1 MRILFFLACL
11 VLATAAQAEHIKI
24 GVLKTTASAPIFIA
38 SAKDYFAAEGL
49 DAELVFFES
58 AQPIAVAVAS
68 GAIDVGNAGFTGG
81 FYGLAGDGA
90 LCIISGGASE
100 VTGYH
105 NQAFL
110 ASNKAWDAG
119 LRSLN
124 DMPGHSFAVS
134 QIGSPPHYAM
144 GLAAQKYGFDL
155 KSVRILPLQSIPATE
170 AALTGGEADASG
182 ATGSLAGV
190 ILARGDAKLLGYMGD
205 ETPYQLSGTFASRK
219 TADERGDTV
228 RRFLRAL
235 EKGYRDYHDAFIADG
250 QRRDGPMAPEMLAI
264 VAKATGQAPE
274 ATARGLPDIDAK
286 GRLDIA
292 DVIRQYEWYK
302 AQGMMKG
309 AAAPATI
316 IDHDTW
322 WVSRSDKRRSEP
334 SRPD

>member
-1 MRILFFLACL
+1 MRILLFLACL
-11 VLATAAQAEHIKI
+11 VLSAVAHAEHVKI
-24 GVLKTTASAPIFIA
+24 GILKTTASGPVFIA
-38 SAKDYFAAEGL
+38 SSKSYFAAEGL
-49 DAELVFFES
+49 EAELVPFDS

-68 GAIDVGNAGFTGG
+68 GAIDFGNAGFTGG

-90 LCIISGGASE
+90 LRIISGGASE
-100 VTGYH
+100 VSGYH

-119 LRSLN
+119 LRSLK

-155 KSVRILPLQSIPATE
+155 KLVRILPLQSIPATE
-170 AALTGGEADASG
+170 AALTGGQADASG
-182 ATGSLAGV
+182 ATGSLAGG

-235 EKGYRDYHDAFIADG
+235 AKGYRDYYDAFIHDG
-250 QRRDGPMAPEMLAI
+250 KRRDGPTAPEMLAI
-264 VAKATGQAPE
+264 VAKGTGQAPGD
-274 ATARGLPDIDAK
+274 TARGLPYIDAE
-286 GRLDIA
+286 GRLDVP

-302 AQGMMKG
+302 AQGMIKG
-309 AAAPATI
+309 ATAPATI
-316 IDHDTW
+316 ID
-322 WVSRSDKRRSEP
+322 RRYVVGLN
-334 SRPD
+334 

>member
-11 VLATAAQAEHIKI
+11 MLATAAQAAEHIKI
-24 GVLKTTASAPIFIA
+24 GILKTTASGPIFIA
-38 SAKDYFAAEGL
+38 DAKGYFAAEGL
-49 DAELVFFES
+49 EDELVFFAS

-68 GAIDVGNAGFTGG
+68 GAIDFGNAGFTGG
-81 FYGLAGDGA
+81 FYGLASDGA
-90 LCIISGGASE
+90 LRIISGGASE
-100 VTGYH
+100 VRGYH

-119 LRSLN
+119 LRSLK

-170 AALTGGEADASG
+170 AALIGGQADASG
-182 ATGSLAGV
+182 ATGSLAGG

-219 TADERGDTV
+219 TVDERSDTV

-235 EKGYRDYHDAFIADG
+235 EKGYRDYYAAFIQDG
-250 QRRDGPMAPEMLAI
+250 KRHDGPTAPEMLAI
-264 VAKATGQAPE
+264 VAKGTSQTPE
-274 ATARGLPDIDAK
+274 NTARGLPYIDAQ

-292 DVIRQYEWYK
+292 DVNRQYEWYK
-302 AQGMMKG
+302 AQGMIKG
-309 AAAPATI
+309 AVAPATI
-316 IDHDTW
+316 ID
-322 WVSRSDKRRSEP
+322 KRYVVTL
-334 SRPD
+334 D

>member
-11 VLATAAQAEHIKI
+11 VLSTVAQAEQIKI
-24 GVLKTTASAPIFIA
+24 GVLKTTASGPIFIA
-38 SAKDYFAAEGL
+38 DAKGYFAAEGL
-49 DAELVFFES
+49 EAELVFFAS
-58 AQPIAVAVAS
+58 AQPVAVAAAS
-68 GAIDVGNAGFTGG
+68 GAIDFGNAGFTGG
-81 FYGLAGDGA
+81 FYGLASDGA
-90 LCIISGGASE
+90 LRIISGGASE
-100 VTGYH
+100 VPGYH

-119 LRSLN
+119 LRSLK

-144 GLAAQKYGFDL
+144 ALAAQKYGFDL
-155 KSVRILPLQSIPATE
+155 SSVRILPLQSIPATE
-170 AALTGGEADASG
+170 AALTGGQADASG

-235 EKGYRDYHDAFIADG
+235 EKGYRDYYAAFI
-250 QRRDGPMAPEMLAI
+250 RDGKRHDGPTAPEMLAI
-264 VAKATGQAPE
+264 VAKGTGQKLE
-274 ATARGLPDIDAK
+274 DTARGLPYIDAK
-286 GRLDIA
+286 GRLDVA
-292 DVIRQYEWYK
+292 NVIRQYEWYK
-302 AQGMMKG
+302 TQGMIKG

-316 IDHDTW
+316 ID
-322 WVSRSDKRRSEP
+322 KRYVVAL
-334 SRPD
+334 D

>member
-1 MRILFFLACL
+1 MRYLLFLACL
-11 VLATAAQAEHIKI
+11 VLSTAAQAEQIKI
-24 GVLKTTASAPIFIA
+24 GILKTTASGPIFIA
-38 SAKDYFAAEGL
+38 SAKGYFAAGGF

-58 AQPIAVAVAS
+58 AQPIAVAAAS
-68 GAIDVGNAGFTGG
+68 GAIDFGNAGFTGG

-90 LCIISGGASE
+90 LRVISGGASE
-100 VTGYH
+100 VPGYH

-119 LRSLN
+119 LRSLK

-155 KSVRILPLQSIPATE
+155 RSVRILPLQSIPATE
-170 AALTGGEADASG
+170 AALTGGQADASG
-182 ATGSLAGV
+182 ATGSLAVG

-219 TADERGDTV
+219 TADERVDTV

-235 EKGYRDYHDAFIADG
+235 ANGYRDYHDAFIQDG
-250 QRRDGPMAPEMLAI
+250 KRHDGPTAPEMLAI
-264 VAKATGQAPE
+264 VAKGTGQAPDD
-274 ATARGLPDIDAK
+274 TARGLPYIDAE

-302 AQGMMKG
+302 AQGMIKG
-309 AAAPATI
+309 AAAPASI
-316 IDHDTW
+316 MIDDMF
-322 WVSRSDKRRSEP
+322 WV
-334 SRPD
+334 

>member
-1 MRILFFLACL
+1 MRILLFLACL
-11 VLATAAQAEHIKI
+11 ALATAAHAEHIKI
-24 GVLKTTASAPIFIA
+24 GILKTTASGPIFIA
-38 SAKDYFAAEGL
+38 STKGYFAAEGL

-68 GAIDVGNAGFTGG
+68 GAIDFGNAGFTGG

-90 LCIISGGASE
+90 LRIVSGGASE
-100 VTGYH
+100 VSGYH

-119 LRSLN
+119 LKSLK

-170 AALTGGEADASG
+170 AALTGGQADASG
-182 ATGSLAGV
+182 ATGSLAGG

-228 RRFLRAL
+228 RRFLRGL
-235 EKGYRDYHDAFIADG
+235 EKGYRDYYDAFVQDG
-250 QRRDGPMAPEMLAI
+250 KRHDGPTAPEMLAI
-264 VAKATGQAPE
+264 VAKGTGQAPDV
-274 ATARGLPDIDAK
+274 TARGLPYIDAK
-286 GRLDIA
+286 GRLDTA

-302 AQGMMKG
+302 TQGMIKG
-309 AAAPATI
+309 GAAPATI
-316 IDHDTW
+316 ID
-322 WVSRSDKRRSEP
+322 RRYVASL
-334 SRPD
+334 D

>member
-11 VLATAAQAEHIKI
+11 VLSTAAQAEQIKI
-24 GVLKTTASAPIFIA
+24 GVLKTTASGPIFIA
-38 SAKDYFAAEGL
+38 NAKGYFAAEGL
-49 DAELVFFES
+49 EAEVVFFAS
-58 AQPIAVAVAS
+58 AQPIAVAAAS
-68 GAIDVGNAGFTGG
+68 GAIDFGNAGFKGG
-81 FYGLAGDGA
+81 FYGLASDGA
-90 LCIISGGASE
+90 LRIISGGASE
-100 VTGYH
+100 VPGYR

-119 LRSLN
+119 LRSLK

-144 GLAAQKYGFDL
+144 ALAAQKYGFDL
-155 KSVRILPLQSIPATE
+155 SSVRILPLQSIPATE
-170 AALTGGEADASG
+170 AALTGGQADASG

-235 EKGYRDYHDAFIADG
+235 EKGYRDYYGAFIQDG
-250 QRRDGPMAPEMLAI
+250 KRHDGPTAPEMLAI
-264 VAKATGQAPE
+264 VAKGTGQKLE
-274 ATARGLPDIDAK
+274 DTARGLPYIDAK
-286 GRLDIA
+286 GRLDVA
-292 DVIRQYEWYK
+292 NVIRQYEWYK
-302 AQGMMKG
+302 AQGMIKG

-316 IDHDTW
+316 ID
-322 WVSRSDKRRSEP
+322 KRYVVTL
-334 SRPD
+334 D

>member
-11 VLATAAQAEHIKI
+11 VLSTAAQAEQIKI
-24 GVLKTTASAPIFIA
+24 GVLKTTASGPIFIA
-38 SAKDYFAAEGL
+38 NAKGYFAAEGL
-49 DAELVFFES
+49 EAEVVFFAS
-58 AQPIAVAVAS
+58 AQPIAVAAAS
-68 GAIDVGNAGFTGG
+68 GAIDFGNAGFTGG
-81 FYGLAGDGA
+81 FYGLASDGA
-90 LCIISGGASE
+90 LRIISGGASE
-100 VTGYH
+100 VPGYH

-119 LRSLN
+119 LRSLK

-134 QIGSPPHYAM
+134 QIGSPPHYAL

-155 KSVRILPLQSIPATE
+155 SSVRILPLQSIPATE
-170 AALTGGEADASG
+170 AALTGGQADASG

-235 EKGYRDYHDAFIADG
+235 EKGYRDYYGAFIQDG
-250 QRRDGPMAPEMLAI
+250 KRHDGPTAPEMLAI
-264 VAKATGQAPE
+264 VAKGTGQKLE
-274 ATARGLPDIDAK
+274 DTARGLPYIDAK
-286 GRLDIA
+286 GRLDVA
-292 DVIRQYEWYK
+292 NVIRQYEWYK
-302 AQGMMKG
+302 AQGMIKG

-316 IDHDTW
+316 ID
-322 WVSRSDKRRSEP
+322 KRYVVTL
-334 SRPD
+334 D

>member
-1 MRILFFLACL
+1 MRVLFFLACL
-11 VLATAAQAEHIKI
+11 VLATAAQAEQIKI
-24 GVLKTTASAPIFIA
+24 GVLKTTASGPIFIA
-38 SAKDYFAAEGL
+38 SAKGYFAAEGL
-49 DAELVFFES
+49 EAELVTFKS
-58 AQPIAVAVAS
+58 AQPIAVAAAS
-68 GAIDVGNAGFTGG
+68 GAIDFGNAGFTGG

-90 LCIISGGASE
+90 LRVISGGAHE
-100 VTGYH
+100 IPGYH

-110 ASNKAWDAG
+110 ASNKAWAAG
-119 LRSLN
+119 LKSLK

-170 AALTGGEADASG
+170 AALTGGQADASG

-205 ETPYQLSGTFASRK
+205 ETPYQLSGTFTSRK

-235 EKGYRDYHDAFIADG
+235 NNGYRDYDAAFIQDG
-250 QRRDGPMAPEMLAI
+250 KRHDGPTAPEMLAI
-264 VAKATGQAPE
+264 VAKGTGQKPE
-274 ATARGLPDIDAK
+274 DTAKGLPYIDAK
-286 GRLDIA
+286 GRVDVA
-292 DVIRQYEWYK
+292 DVTRQYEWYK
-302 AQGMMKG
+302 AQGMIKG

-316 IDHDTW
+316 IDRRYA
-322 WVSRSDKRRSEP
+322 VSLD
-334 SRPD
+334 

>member
-1 MRILFFLACL
+1 MRILLFLACL
-11 VLATAAQAEHIKI
+11 ALATAAHAEHIKI
-24 GVLKTTASAPIFIA
+24 GILKTTASGPIFIA
-38 SAKDYFAAEGL
+38 STKGYFAAEGL

-68 GAIDVGNAGFTGG
+68 GAIDFGNAGFTGG

-90 LCIISGGASE
+90 LRIVSGGASE
-100 VTGYH
+100 VSGYH

-119 LRSLN
+119 LKSLK

-170 AALTGGEADASG
+170 AALTGGQADASG
-182 ATGSLAGV
+182 ATGSLAGGT
-190 ILARGDAKLLGYMGD
+190 LARGDAKLLGYMGD

-219 TADERGDTV
+219 TVDERSDTV
-228 RRFLRAL
+228 QRFLRGLAN
-235 EKGYRDYHDAFIADG
+235 GYRDYHDAFIQDG
-250 QRRDGPMAPEMLAI
+250 KRHDGPTASEMLAI

-274 ATARGLPDIDAK
+274 DVARCLPYIDAE
-286 GRLDIA
+286 GRLDTA

-302 AQGMMKG
+302 AQGMIKG
-309 AAAPATI
+309 GAAPATI
-316 IDHDTW
+316 ID
-322 WVSRSDKRRSEP
+322 RRYVASL
-334 SRPD
+334 D

>member
-1 MRILFFLACL
+1 MRILLFLACL
-11 VLATAAQAEHIKI
+11 VLATAAQAEPLKI
-24 GVLKTTASAPIFIA
+24 GVLKTTASGPIFIA
-38 SAKDYFAAEGL
+38 DTKGYFTAEGFA
-49 DAELVFFES
+49 AELVFFES

-68 GAIDVGNAGFTGG
+68 GAIDFGNAGFTGG

-90 LCIISGGASE
+90 LRIVSGGASE
-100 VTGYH
+100 VRGYH

-110 ASNKAWDAG
+110 ASNKAWEAG
-119 LRSLN
+119 LRSLK

-170 AALTGGEADASG
+170 AALTGGQADASG
-182 ATGSLAGV
+182 ATGSLAGG

-219 TADERGDTV
+219 TADERGATV

-235 EKGYRDYHDAFIADG
+235 SKGYRDYHDAFIQDG
-250 QRRDGPMAPEMLAI
+250 KRGDGPTAAEMLAI
-264 VAKATGQAPE
+264 VAKATGQKPE
-274 ATARGLPDIDAK
+274 DTARGLPYIDAE
-286 GRLDIA
+286 GRLDTA

-302 AQGMMKG
+302 AQGMIKG

-316 IDHDTW
+316 ID
-322 WVSRSDKRRSEP
+322 RRYVVGLN
-334 SRPD
+334 

>member
-11 VLATAAQAEHIKI
+11 LISTAAQAENIKI
-24 GVLKTTASAPIFIA
+24 GILKTTSSGPIFIA
-38 SAKDYFAAEGL
+38 SAKGYFAAEGL
-49 DAELVFFES
+49 EAELVTFES
-58 AQPIAVAVAS
+58 AQPVAVAAAS
-68 GAIDVGNAGFTGG
+68 GAIDFGNAGFTGG

-90 LCIISGGASE
+90 LRIVSGGASE
-100 VTGYH
+100 IPGYH

-110 ASNKAWDAG
+110 ASNKAWAAG
-119 LRSLN
+119 LRSLK

-170 AALTGGEADASG
+170 AALTGGQADASG

-205 ETPYQLSGTFASRK
+205 ETPYQLSGTFTSRK

-228 RRFLRAL
+228 RRFLSAL
-235 EKGYRDYHDAFIADG
+235 NKGYRDYYDAFIQDG
-250 QRRDGPMAPEMLAI
+250 KRHDGPTAPEMLAI
-264 VAKATGQAPE
+264 VAKGTGQKPDD
-274 ATARGLPDIDAK
+274 TAKGLPYIDAK
-286 GRLDIA
+286 GRVDVADIG
-292 DVIRQYEWYK
+292 RQYEWYK
-302 AQGMMKG
+302 AQGMIKG

-316 IDHDTW
+316 IDRRYA
-322 WVSRSDKRRSEP
+322 VSLD
-334 SRPD
+334 

>member
-1 MRILFFLACL
+1 MRILFFLVCL
-11 VLATAAQAEHIKI
+11 LISTAAQAEHIKI
-24 GVLKTTASAPIFIA
+24 GILKTTSSGPIFIA
-38 SAKDYFAAEGL
+38 SAKGYFAAEGL
-49 DAELVFFES
+49 EDELVTFES
-58 AQPIAVAVAS
+58 AQPIAVAAAS
-68 GAIDVGNAGFTGG
+68 GAIDFGNAGFTGG

-90 LCIISGGASE
+90 LRIISGGASE
-100 VTGYH
+100 IPGYH

-110 ASNKAWDAG
+110 ASNKAWAAG
-119 LRSLN
+119 LHSLK

-170 AALTGGEADASG
+170 AALTGGQADASG

-205 ETPYQLSGTFASRK
+205 ETPYQLSGTFTSRK

-228 RRFLRAL
+228 RAFLRAL
-235 EKGYRDYHDAFIADG
+235 NKGYRDYDAAFIQDG
-250 QRRDGPMAPEMLAI
+250 KRHDGPSAPEMLAI
-264 VAKATGQAPE
+264 VAKGTGQKPDD
-274 ATARGLPDIDAK
+274 TAKGLPYIDGK
-286 GRLDIA
+286 GRVDVA

-302 AQGMMKG
+302 AQGMIKG

-316 IDHDTW
+316 ID
-322 WVSRSDKRRSEP
+322 RRYAEALN
-334 SRPD
+334 

>member
-1 MRILFFLACL
+1 MKVLLVLACL
-11 VLATAAQAEHIKI
+11 VLSAAAHAEHVKI
-24 GVLKTTASAPIFIA
+24 GILKTTASGPIFIA

-49 DAELVFFES
+49 EAELVFFES
-58 AQPIAVAVAS
+58 AQPIAVAAAS
-68 GAIDVGNAGFTGG
+68 GAIDFGNAGFTGG

-90 LCIISGGASE
+90 LRIVSGGASE
-100 VTGYH
+100 VRGYH

-119 LRSLN
+119 LRSLK

-170 AALTGGEADASG
+170 AALTGGQADASG
-182 ATGSLAGV
+182 ATGSLAGG

-228 RRFLRAL
+228 RRFLRGL
-235 EKGYRDYHDAFIADG
+235 GKGYRDYYDAFIQDG
-250 QRRDGPMAPEMLAI
+250 KRHDGPTAPEMQAI
-264 VAKATGQAPE
+264 VAKGTGQT
-274 ATARGLPDIDAK
+274 ATDVARGLPYIDAE
-286 GRLDIA
+286 GRLDAA

-302 AQGMMKG
+302 AQGMIKG

-316 IDHDTW
+316 IDRRYV
-322 WVSRSDKRRSEP
+322 VSID
-334 SRPD
+334 

>member
-11 VLATAAQAEHIKI
+11 LVSTAAQAETIKI
-24 GVLKTTASAPIFIA
+24 GILKTTSSGPIFIA
-38 SAKDYFAAEGL
+38 SAKGYFAAEGL
-49 DAELVFFES
+49 EAELVTFES
-58 AQPIAVAVAS
+58 AQPVAVAAAS
-68 GAIDVGNAGFTGG
+68 GAIDFGNAGFTGG

-90 LCIISGGASE
+90 LRIISGGASE
-100 VTGYH
+100 IPGYH

-110 ASNKAWDAG
+110 ASNKAWAAG
-119 LRSLN
+119 LRSLK

-144 GLAAQKYGFDL
+144 GLAAQKYDFDL

-170 AALTGGEADASG
+170 AALTGGQADASG
-182 ATGSLAGV
+182 ATGSLAVG

-219 TADERGDTV
+219 TADERGDMV

-235 EKGYRDYHDAFIADG
+235 GKGFRDYHDAFIEG
-250 QRRDGPMAPEMLAI
+250 GKRQDGPAAPEMLAI
-264 VAKATGQAPE
+264 VAKGTGQTPE
-274 ATARGLPDIDAK
+274 NTARGLPYIDAE

-292 DVIRQYEWYK
+292 DVTRQYEWYK
-302 AQGMMKG
+302 AQGMIKG

-316 IDHDTW
+316 ID
-322 WVSRSDKRRSEP
+322 RRYVVGLN
-334 SRPD
+334 

>member
-1 MRILFFLACL
+1 MRYLLFLACL
-11 VLATAAQAEHIKI
+11 VLSTAAQAEQIKI
-24 GVLKTTASAPIFIA
+24 GILKTTASGPIFIA
-38 SAKDYFAAEGL
+38 SAKGYFAAGGF

-58 AQPIAVAVAS
+58 AQPIAVAAAS
-68 GAIDVGNAGFTGG
+68 GAIDFGNAGFTGG

-90 LCIISGGASE
+90 LRVISGGASE
-100 VTGYH
+100 VPGYH

-119 LRSLN
+119 LRSLK

-170 AALTGGEADASG
+170 AALTGGQADASG
-182 ATGSLAGV
+182 ATGSLAGG

-219 TADERGDTV
+219 TADERVDAV

-235 EKGYRDYHDAFIADG
+235 ANGYRDYHDAFIQDG
-250 QRRDGPMAPEMLAI
+250 KRHDGPTAPEMLAI
-264 VAKATGQAPE
+264 VAKGTGQAPDD
-274 ATARGLPDIDAK
+274 TARGLPYIDAE

-302 AQGMMKG
+302 AQGMIKG

-316 IDHDTW
+316 ID
-322 WVSRSDKRRSEP
+322 RRYVVGLN
-334 SRPD
+334 

>member
-1 MRILFFLACL
+1 MRILLFLACL
-11 VLATAAQAEHIKI
+11 ALATAAHAEHIKI
-24 GVLKTTASAPIFIA
+24 GILKTTASGPIFIA
-38 SAKDYFAAEGL
+38 STKGYFAAEGL

-68 GAIDVGNAGFTGG
+68 GAIDFGNAGFTGG

-90 LCIISGGASE
+90 LRIVSGGASE
-100 VTGYH
+100 VSGYH

-119 LRSLN
+119 LKSLK

-170 AALTGGEADASG
+170 AALTGGQADASG
-182 ATGSLAGV
+182 ATGSLAGG

-219 TADERGDTV
+219 TADERSDTV
-228 RRFLRAL
+228 RRLLQAL
-235 EKGYRDYHDAFIADG
+235 GHGYRDYHDAFIQDG
-250 QRRDGPMAPEMLAI
+250 KRRDGPAASEMLAI
-264 VAKATGQAPE
+264 VAKGTGQTPADV
-274 ATARGLPDIDAK
+274 ARGLPYIDAE
-286 GRLDIA
+286 GRLDTA
-292 DVIRQYEWYK
+292 DVIRQY
-302 AQGMMKG
+302 
-309 AAAPATI
+309 
-316 IDHDTW
+316 
-322 WVSRSDKRRSEP
+322 
-334 SRPD
+334 

>member
-1 MRILFFLACL
+1 MRLLLFVACL
-11 VLATAAQAEHIKI
+11 VFSTAAQAEHIKI
-24 GVLKTTASAPIFIA
+24 GILKTTASGPIFIA
-38 SAKDYFAAEGL
+38 SAKGYFAAEGL
-49 DAELVFFES
+49 EDELVYFES
-58 AQPIAVAVAS
+58 AQPIAVAAAS
-68 GAIDVGNAGFTGG
+68 GAIDFGNAGFTGG

-90 LCIISGGASE
+90 LRIISGGASE
-100 VTGYH
+100 VPGYH

-119 LRSLN
+119 LKSLK

-170 AALTGGEADASG
+170 AALTGGQADVSG

-219 TADERGDTV
+219 TADERSDTV
-228 RRFLRAL
+228 RRFLRGL
-235 EKGYRDYHDAFIADG
+235 EKGYRDYYDAFIQDG
-250 QRRDGPMAPEMLAI
+250 KRHDGPAAPEMLAI
-264 VAKATGQAPE
+264 VAKGTGQAPDV
-274 ATARGLPDIDAK
+274 TTRGLPYIDAK

-302 AQGMMKG
+302 AQGMIKG

-316 IDHDTW
+316 ID
-322 WVSRSDKRRSEP
+322 RRYVVGL
-334 SRPD
+334 D

>member
-11 VLATAAQAEHIKI
+11 MLATAAQAAEHIKI
-24 GVLKTTASAPIFIA
+24 GILKTTASGPIFIA
-38 SAKDYFAAEGL
+38 DAKGYFAAEGL
-49 DAELVFFES
+49 EDELVFFAS

-68 GAIDVGNAGFTGG
+68 GAIDFGNAGFTGG
-81 FYGLAGDGA
+81 FFGLASDGA
-90 LCIISGGASE
+90 LRIISGGASE
-100 VTGYH
+100 VRGYH

-119 LRSLN
+119 LRSLK

-170 AALTGGEADASG
+170 AALIGGQADASG
-182 ATGSLAGV
+182 ATGSLAGG

-219 TADERGDTV
+219 TVDERGDTV

-235 EKGYRDYHDAFIADG
+235 EKGYRDYYAAFIQDG
-250 QRRDGPMAPEMLAI
+250 KRHDGPTAPEMLAI
-264 VAKATGQAPE
+264 VAKGTSQTPE
-274 ATARGLPDIDAK
+274 NTARGLPYIDAQ

-292 DVIRQYEWYK
+292 DVNRQYEWYK
-302 AQGMMKG
+302 AQGMIKG
-309 AAAPATI
+309 AVAPATI
-316 IDHDTW
+316 ID
-322 WVSRSDKRRSEP
+322 KRYVVGLN
-334 SRPD
+334 

>member
-11 VLATAAQAEHIKI
+11 VLAGAAQAEPLKV
-24 GVLKTTASAPIFIA
+24 GVLKTTASGPIFIA
-38 SAKDYFAAEGL
+38 DAKGYFTAEGFAAE
-49 DAELVFFES
+49 LVYFES
-58 AQPIAVAVAS
+58 AQPIAVATAS
-68 GAIDVGNAGFTGG
+68 GAIDFGNAGFTGG

-90 LCIISGGASE
+90 LRIVSGGASE
-100 VTGYH
+100 VKGYH

-110 ASNKAWDAG
+110 ASNKAWEAG
-119 LRSLN
+119 LRSLK

-170 AALTGGEADASG
+170 AALTGGQADASG

-235 EKGYRDYHDAFIADG
+235 GKGYRDYHDAFIAEGKRHDG
-250 QRRDGPMAPEMLAI
+250 ATAPEMLAI
-264 VAKATGQAPE
+264 VAKDTGQAPE
-274 ATARGLPDIDAK
+274 ITARGLPYIDAE
-286 GRLDIA
+286 GRLDTA

-302 AQGMMKG
+302 AQGMIKG
-309 AAAPATI
+309 AATPETI
-316 IDHDTW
+316 ID
-322 WVSRSDKRRSEP
+322 KRYAVGLN
-334 SRPD
+334 

>member
-81 FYGLAGDGA
+81 FYGLVGDGA
-90 LCIISGGASE
+90 LRIISGGASE

-119 LRSLN
+119 LRSLKH
-124 DMPGHSFAVS
+124 MPGHSFAVS

-144 GLAAQKYGFDL
+144 GIAAQKYGFDPQIV
-155 KSVRILPLQSIPATE
+155 SYPA
-170 AALTGGEADASG
+170 AAIDPCDRSG
-182 ATGSLAGV
+182 AH
-190 ILARGDAKLLGYMGD
+190 RR
-205 ETPYQLSGTFASRK
+205 SGRC
-219 TADERGDTV
+219 E
-228 RRFLRAL
+228 
-235 EKGYRDYHDAFIADG
+235 
-250 QRRDGPMAPEMLAI
+250 RRDGKSGRRHSRAWRRQTP
-264 VAKATGQAPE
+264 
-274 ATARGLPDIDAK
+274 GLY
-286 GRLDIA
+286 GR
-292 DVIRQYEWYK
+292 
-302 AQGMMKG
+302 
-309 AAAPATI
+309 
-316 IDHDTW
+316 
-322 WVSRSDKRRSEP
+322 
-334 SRPD
+334 